1 MLATE
6 ETPSGISAT
15 CKHIVDTNVFQMF
28 ILFVILVA
36 AALVGIETYFPEP
49 SPGDGQAGE
58 SYAQTISWL
67 NFLNQL
73 VLWIFVA
80 EAAIKML
87 QYGTNF
93 WRYFQDPWNVFDFS
107 IVVVCFLPVNAS
119 YAAVLRLAR
128 IMRAL
133 RLMTALPQLQLI
145 VGALIRSI
153 PSMGYVGILLALN
166 FYVYAVMG
174 VFLFRENDPTH
185 FCDLPRAMLTLFRVV
200 TLEDWTDVMYINMY
214 GSDSYGGYTDLST
227 NETGV
232 ARVSGAI
239 PIVGAAY
246 FVSFVM
252 FGTMIML
259 NLFIGVI
266 INSMDEARAE
276 RSHEEQLER
285 RRLGIE
291 SSLEDDIDDL
301 NLQIENLQDSL
312 QKLRIRVR
320 NRESTG

>member
-1 MLATE
+1 MADSE
-6 ETPSGISAT
+6 ETRESASGFAAT
-15 CKHIVDTNVFQMF
+15 CEKMAQSGAFQHF
-28 ILFVILVA
+28 ILAIILLA
-36 AALVGIETYFPEP
+36 ATLVGIETYYPEP
-49 SPGDGQAGE
+49 STDDAAAVEDFRKATG
-58 SYAQTISWL
+58 WL
-67 NFLNQL
+67 ELMNQV
-73 VLWIFVA
+73 VLWIFVV
-80 EAAIKML
+80 EAVIKMG
-87 QYGTNF
+87 QHGRNF
-93 WRYFQDPWNVFDFS
+93 SRYFKDPWNVFDFS

-133 RLMTALPQLQLI
+133 RLMTAVPQLQLI

-174 VFLFRENDPTH
+174 VFLFRENDPIH

-214 GSDSYGGYTDLST
+214 GSDSYGGYEELST
-227 NETGV
+227 NETGIN
-232 ARVSGAI
+232 RVSGAS
-239 PIVGAAY
+239 PIVGATY

-276 RSHEEQLER
+276 RDREEQLAKRKAGMEPD
-285 RRLGIE
+285 
-291 SSLEDDIDDL
+291 LEDDIDEIGRQL
-301 NLQIENLQDSL
+301 EELQENLQRL
-312 QKLRIRVR
+312 KVRVR
-320 NRESTG
+320 KE